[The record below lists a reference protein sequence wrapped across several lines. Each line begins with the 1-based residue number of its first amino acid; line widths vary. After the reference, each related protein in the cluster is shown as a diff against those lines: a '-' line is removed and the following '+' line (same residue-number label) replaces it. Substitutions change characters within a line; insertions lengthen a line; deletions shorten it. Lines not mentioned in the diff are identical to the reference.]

1 MLIIGSIQ
9 VYFILISRVLV
20 RARLRLCVPV
30 GRVETV
36 RYGMPLVDVPGLQIF
51 NAEWLPLQMPR
62 AYRIRQKV
70 VAVGL
75 RRGEAQ
81 R

>member
-1 MLIIGSIQ
+1 MRADSRWYQ
-9 VYFILISRVLV
+9 TFFILISRVLV
-20 RARLRLCVPV
+20 RARLCLCVAV
-30 GRVETV
+30 GRVEMA
-36 RYGMPLVDVPGLQIF
+36 RDAACGRSRAADF
-51 NAEWLPLQMPR
+51 NAEWLPLQTPR
-62 AYRIRQKV
+62 AYRSRQKV